1 MKKLVVI
8 LSIFLLAS
16 CVSAPWIKGGG
27 SYRSD
32 KLGYTVEL
40 PQGWMKFKADD
51 YLLAT
56 RDGVLLQMVYIQRF
70 PVTVAPAHTKK
81 RFRPH
86 MTPGEISEVIV
97 DNIGLDPMHID
108 FSLEENK
115 PVMIDGLSGFRIS
128 CSFKSPLQRLTY
140 RSAIHGFMT
149 GEWIYVITYTAPKR
163 YYFDRDLSAFEKVV
177 SSFRLSGR

>member
-32 KLGYTVEL
+32 KLGYTAEL
-40 PQGWMKFKADD
+40 PQGWMKFKVDD

-70 PVTVAPAHTKK
+70 SVTVAPAHTKK

-97 DNIGLDPMHID
+97 DDLGLDPMHID

-177 SSFRLSGR
+177 SSFRLFGR